1 MKIADS
7 VIDLIGNTPLVRLH
21 LDPDDRAE
29 ILAKVEYFN
38 PGGSVKDRP
47 SLSMIEAAEAKGVL
61 KPGGTIVE
69 PTSGNTGIALAM
81 IAARKG
87 YKLILVMPETMSVE
101 RRAVLKA
108 YGAELVLTPGELGM
122 RGAIAKAQELL
133 AENPDWFM
141 PSQFE
146 NPANPRIHEETT
158 AQEIWE
164 QTEGKL
170 DAVVAGVGTG
180 GTITGIARAFAQKDR
195 KVQIIAVEPA
205 SSAVLSG
212 ESPGTH
218 KQQGIGAGFIPA
230 IVDQTLID
238 RVIKVTDEEATT
250 TTDRL
255 AKEEGLLVGISSGSA
270 VTAALTVAKEL
281 GRDKRLVVILPDTG
295 LRYLSVPPFSL

>member
-61 KPGGTIVE
+61 KPGGTLVE

-158 AQEIWE
+158 AREIWE

>member
-61 KPGGTIVE
+61 KPGGTLVE

-158 AQEIWE
+158 AREIWE

-212 ESPGTH
+212 ESPVTH
-218 KQQGIGAGFIPA
+218 
-230 IVDQTLID
+230 
-238 RVIKVTDEEATT
+238 
-250 TTDRL
+250 
-255 AKEEGLLVGISSGSA
+255 
-270 VTAALTVAKEL
+270 
-281 GRDKRLVVILPDTG
+281 
-295 LRYLSVPPFSL
+295 

>member
-1 MKIADS
+1 M
-7 VIDLIGNTPLVRLH
+7 
-21 LDPDDRAE
+21 
-29 ILAKVEYFN
+29 
-38 PGGSVKDRP
+38 
-47 SLSMIEAAEAKGVL
+47 
-61 KPGGTIVE
+61 E

-158 AQEIWE
+158 AREIWE

>member
-61 KPGGTIVE
+61 KPGGTLVE

-158 AQEIWE
+158 AREIWE

-281 GRDKRLVVILPDTG
+281 G
-295 LRYLSVPPFSL
+295 